1 MDAGVI
7 VTVPLVIAVLLFQ
20 RCIVA
25 GLTTGGVK

>member
-7 VTVPLVIAVLLFQ
+7 VPLVIAVLLFQ
-20 RCIVA
+20 RCIVV